1 MDHPLLE
8 QQLKQLLIRECDKE
22 DDIDWQSI
30 SDDEPLF
37 GAKSRI
43 AMDSLD
49 ALQVS
54 LALQQHYGVR
64 IEGAKDGRRILGSIA
79 SIAAY
84 IRGGSVAGELEPGKA
99 KAGEKAQFTSAK

>member
-1 MDHPLLE
+1 MEHTLLE
-8 QQLKQLLIRECDKE
+8 QELKQLLIRECDKE

-30 SDDEPLF
+30 ADDEPLF
-37 GAKSRI
+37 GQQSRI

-64 IEGAKDGRRILGSIA
+64 IEGAKDGRRILNSIA
-79 SIAAY
+79 SIAAF
-84 IRGGSVAGELEPGKA
+84 IRQKP
-99 KAGEKAQFTSAK
+99 

>member
-1 MDHPLLE
+1 MDHTLLE
-8 QQLKQLLIRECDKE
+8 QELKQLLIRECDKE

-30 SDDEPLF
+30 ADDEPLF
-37 GAKSRI
+37 GQQSRI

-64 IEGAKDGRRILGSIA
+64 IEGAKDGRRILNSIA
-79 SIAAY
+79 SIAAF
-84 IRGGSVAGELEPGKA
+84 IRR
-99 KAGEKAQFTSAK
+99 QQ

>member
-1 MDHPLLE
+1 MDDTLLE
-8 QQLKQLLIRECDKE
+8 EKLKQLLIRECDKE

-30 SDDEPLF
+30 DNDEPLF
-37 GAKSRI
+37 GQQSRI
-43 AMDSLD
+43 QMDSLD

-79 SIAAY
+79 SIAAF
-84 IRGGSVAGELEPGKA
+84 IRQK
-99 KAGEKAQFTSAK
+99 Q

>member
-1 MDHPLLE
+1 MDHTLLE
-8 QQLKQLLIRECDKE
+8 QELKQLLIRECDKE

-30 SDDEPLF
+30 ADDEPLF
-37 GAKSRI
+37 GQQSRI

-64 IEGAKDGRRILGSIA
+64 IEGAKDGRRILNSIA
-79 SIAAY
+79 SIAAF
-84 IRGGSVAGELEPGKA
+84 IRQQK
-99 KAGEKAQFTSAK
+99 